1 MKTEW
6 RFMDT
11 GPLDGPG
18 NMALD
23 EALLSCF
30 DPLNSRPVFRIYGWS
45 PPAFSVGKF
54 QRPGDVLDLDRC
66 ARDRVPV
73 VRRVTGGGCIF
84 HADELTYSIVCAP
97 EHLAG
102 VEGVKESYRKLCGFL
117 LIAYRKLGLE
127 PAFAVESDHVSQR
140 LGERTSLCFAGKEE
154 YDITVR
160 GRKLGGNAQR
170 RTRGIIFQHGSIP
183 LRDSLAAAA
192 PYLRADVGA
201 AGGAASLE
209 DFGISDSA
217 ELIKGRLAEAFAEN
231 LGIELTLTEPG
242 EWEHRMSA
250 MLLETKY
257 RADAWNLE
265 MMER

>member
-1 MKTEW
+1 MKTAW
-6 RFMDT
+6 RFFDT

-30 DPLNSRPVFRIYGWS
+30 DPKSSRPVFRLYGWS

-66 ARDRVPV
+66 SRDGVPV
-73 VRRVTGGGCIF
+73 VRRVTGGGCIY
-84 HADELTYSIVCAP
+84 HAEELTYSIVCAP
-97 EHLAG
+97 EHISG

-117 LIAYRKLGLE
+117 LIAYRNLGLE
-127 PAFAVESDHVSQR
+127 PAFAVESDQVSQR
-140 LGERTSLCFAGKEE
+140 LGEKTPLCFAGTEE
-154 YDITVR
+154 YDITIG

-192 PYLRADVGA
+192 PYLRGDIGA

-209 DFGISDSA
+209 DLGVNDSP
-217 ELIKGRLAEAFAEN
+217 ERIKNRLAEAFAEN
-231 LGIELTLTEPG
+231 LGIALTLAEPV
-242 EWEHRMSA
+242 EWERHMSA

-265 MMER
+265 MEER

>member
-6 RFMDT
+6 RFIDT
-11 GPLDGPG
+11 GPLDGPC

-23 EALLSCF
+23 EALLACF
-30 DPLNSRPVFRIYGWS
+30 DPRSSRPVFRLYGWN
-45 PPAFSVGKF
+45 PPAFSIGKF
-54 QRPGDVLDLDRC
+54 QRPADVLDLDLC
-66 ARDRVPV
+66 ARNGVPV
-73 VRRVTGGGCIF
+73 VRRVTGGGCIY

-97 EHLAG
+97 EHISG

-117 LIAYRKLGLE
+117 LIAYRELGLE
-127 PAFAVESDHVSQR
+127 PAFAVESDHVSQH
-140 LGERTSLCFAGKEE
+140 LGERTPLCFAGMEE

-170 RTRGIIFQHGSIP
+170 RSRGIIFQHGSIP
-183 LRDSLAAAA
+183 LRDSLPAAL

-209 DFGISDSA
+209 NLGVNDSA
-217 ELIKGRLAEAFAEN
+217 ERIKCRLAHAFAEN

-242 EWEHRMSA
+242 EWERRMSD
-250 MLLETKY
+250 MLLESKY
-257 RADAWNLE
+257 RDDVWNLE
-265 MMER
+265 MEER